1 MDTVEVTPTP
11 EGTTVRLQRTLIPP
25 NSNGDR
31 AVMDLVQLE
40 IEARGDIVIASV
52 SGELDLAGAP
62 STGRGDRGSGADFRA
77 PLVVDFTG
85 LEFIDS
91 SGIAMLFNLARRL
104 GARRQELRVVAR
116 GGEPVARVLE
126 IVEFN
131 RAAPVHETL
140 DDALADTS
148 PDCA

>member
-1 MDTVEVTPTP
+1 
-11 EGTTVRLQRTLIPP
+11 
-25 NSNGDR
+25 
-31 AVMDLVQLE
+31 MDLVQLE
-40 IEARGDIVIASV
+40 IEARGDVVIASV

-62 STGRGDRGSGADFRA
+62 STGESIGEAVPTSART
-77 PLVVDFTG
+77 LVVDFST

-116 GGEPVARVLE
+116 VGGPVARVLE

-140 DDALADTS
+140 DEALAQPSSDG
-148 PDCA
+148 A